1 MRHAL
6 LLTSDPV
13 WSSLTSTSEPPR
25 VMCRSFVLRQVVLLV
40 GLTGLSAA
48 STQPSPVAMWMSAV
62 VRHVLALTGA
72 RSCGLSTHPIPSVPP
87 ARAVPI
93 WMSAVAR
100 HSLELTGARCCGMST
115 QVSPGAR
122 WISAVARH
130 SLALTG
136 ARGCLSPGSSDPSLL
151 MCRSAVLRH
160 LDEEGL
166 AGGDCCSME
175 PSGWRWKSA
184 GKRHWLSA
192 GRLSASRGARE
203 PSGRR
208 CRSVGRSKP
217 TLASSSWRGPRR
229 APADMLVDC
238 RAKGPRA
245 RNTV

>member
-1 MRHAL
+1 
-6 LLTSDPV
+6 
-13 WSSLTSTSEPPR
+13 
-25 VMCRSFVLRQVVLLV
+25 MCRSFVLRQVVLLV
-40 GLTGLSAA
+40 GLTGLSAV

-72 RSCGLSTHPIPSVPP
+72 RSCGVSTHPIPSVPP
-87 ARAVPI
+87 VRAVPI

-100 HSLELTGARCCGMST
+100 HSLELTGARCCGVST

-122 WISAVARH
+122 WISAVARLSSRKLVAAVAGRHSRAGGCEEAACSAHH

-166 AGGDCCSME
+166 AGGDCFSME

-184 GKRHWLSA
+184 GRRHWI
-192 GRLSASRGARE
+192 GRGEAH
-203 PSGRR
+203 R
-208 CRSVGRSKP
+208 CRGEAGGGGRTARTAVGEMQ
-217 TLASSSWRGPRR
+217 A
-229 APADMLVDC
+229 
-238 RAKGPRA
+238 A
-245 RNTV
+245 RY